1 MTKEYKNKTLK
12 VTFSDKLTVNY
23 DVWRVPFNLD
33 ELNDENGFTYSFAYS
48 LVAAFTFDEVAG
60 ENSLSEELKALA
72 NILIIYERKGLR
84 ELLFELVLKDE
95 GYQDLET
102 FYEYYRWVLR
112 DCFRQQSLMS
122 STVLS
127 YLLPH
132 YKEFVE
138 PVDKLNSSLKKVD
151 ERMYKVFC
159 GFINEYFMKKLDELS
174 DEEKR
179 MVY

>member
-1 MTKEYKNKTLK
+1 MTKKYKNKTLK

-102 FYEYYRWVLR
+102 FYEYYRWVLHGGEKPSHKEPFQGTEQGR
-112 DCFRQQSLMS
+112 SVGHSL
-122 STVLS
+122 
-127 YLLPH
+127 YILLII
-132 YKEFVE
+132 Y
-138 PVDKLNSSLKKVD
+138 
-151 ERMYKVFC
+151 
-159 GFINEYFMKKLDELS
+159 
-174 DEEKR
+174 
-179 MVY
+179 